1 MLLRELLLVTP
12 LLLVLLSGCSS
23 VAEVVQT
30 SPTEYSVSAEYGSVN
45 GSWDRA
51 RAEATAKARH
61 FCEAKGQQV
70 VLLDKYQSGILGV
83 TPQKSTIMFA
93 CR

>member
-1 MLLRELLLVTP
+1 MLLHKLLLVT
-12 LLLVLLSGCSS
+12 LFFILQSGCST
-23 VAEVVQT
+23 VAEVVQI
-30 SPTEYSVSAEYGSVN
+30 SPTEYSVSAQYGSVN

-51 RAEATAKARH
+51 RAEATAKARQ

>member
-1 MLLRELLLVTP
+1 MLLRKLLLVI
-12 LLLVLLSGCSS
+12 LFFALLSGCGT

-30 SPTEYSVSAEYGSVN
+30 SPTEYSVSAEYGSLN

-51 RAEATAKARH
+51 RAEAIAKARH

-70 VLLDKYQSGILGV
+70 ALRDKYQSGILGV